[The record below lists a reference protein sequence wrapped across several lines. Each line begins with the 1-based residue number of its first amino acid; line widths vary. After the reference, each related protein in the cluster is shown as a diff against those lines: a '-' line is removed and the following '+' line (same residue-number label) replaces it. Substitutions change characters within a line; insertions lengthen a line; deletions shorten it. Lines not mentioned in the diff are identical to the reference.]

1 MKKPIKSIKAKESNK
16 KGTKAAIRDAAIDL
30 FSEKGY
36 NAVSVRD
43 IADKL
48 PIHKSTIY
56 SHYKS
61 KEEILDSIIQSLIGE
76 ITDNTNPI
84 PLEDL
89 IDKMAPETL
98 LNHIIRPMVEQIRNP
113 RIHKIL
119 RLMWIEL
126 YQNDKFLD
134 FLKNQYIAP
143 TIKMFEQIFQ
153 LMMDKG
159 YIKHYDV
166 KILAIEFVYHAL
178 YLFFEC
184 FVLDYNEVSYESL
197 IDRLLEKVSIHIK
210 FIFDMVK
217 IEKEAIK

>member
-1 MKKPIKSIKAKESNK
+1 MKKSVKSVKTKESNK
-16 KGTKAAIRDAAIDL
+16 KGTKVAIRDVALDL
-30 FSEKGY
+30 FSENGY

-61 KEEILDSIIQSLIGE
+61 KEEILDSIIQSLVDE
-76 ITDNTNPI
+76 ITNNSNQI

-89 IDKMAPETL
+89 IDKMEPEIL
-98 LNHIIRPMVEQIRNP
+98 LNNIIRPMVEQIRIP
-113 RIHKIL
+113 RIRKIL

-126 YQNDKFLD
+126 YQNEKFLD

-159 YIKHYDV
+159 YIKPYDV

-184 FVLDYNEVSYESL
+184 FVLDYNETSYESL
-197 IDRLLEKVSIHIK
+197 IDKLIEKVSIHIK

-217 IEKEAIK
+217 VDMEGIK

>member
-1 MKKPIKSIKAKESNK
+1 MKKPIKSVKVKESSK
-16 KGTKAAIRDAAIDL
+16 KGTKIAIRDAALDL

-61 KEEILDSIIQSLIGE
+61 KEEILDSIIRSLIDE
-76 ITDNTNPI
+76 ITNNSNQI

-89 IDKMAPETL
+89 IDKMKPEIL
-98 LNHIIRPMVEQIRNP
+98 LNNVIRPMIEQIRNP

-126 YQNDKFLD
+126 YQNEKFLD

-143 TIKMFEQIFQ
+143 TIKTFEHIFQ
-153 LMMDKG
+153 LMMEKG
-159 YIKHYDV
+159 YIKQYDA
-166 KILAIEFVYHAL
+166 KTLAIEFVYHAL

-184 FVLDYNEVSYESL
+184 FVLDYNEASYESL
-197 IDRLLEKVSIHIK
+197 IDNLLKKVSIHIK
-210 FIFDMVK
+210 FIFEMVK
-217 IEKEAIK
+217 VEKEGIK